1 MSATPYAKLCMQIY
15 LIHRIRGSLSKSAK
29 NSLLVDNPIRIGS
42 SSILEGIK
50 KCVANFDA
58 VNRFNTLS

>member
-1 MSATPYAKLCMQIY
+1 MYATPYAKLCMQIY

-29 NSLLVDNPIRIGS
+29 NSLLVDNPIKIGS

-50 KCVANFDA
+50 KCVAKYF
-58 VNRFNTLS
+58 